1 MLEKNK
7 LYVGN
12 LEYSVTEEELAKTF
26 NDNGIST
33 KELRIIKDK
42 YTGKSKGFGFV
53 EVDNENDVQKA
64 IDVLD
69 GKDLKGRKLRVSR
82 ARPPRKNFNRR
93 KRFSVFREKS

>member
-12 LEYSVTEEELAKTF
+12 LEYSVTEEELTKTF
-26 NDNGIST
+26 NDNGISI
-33 KELRIIKDK
+33 KELRIVKDK
-42 YTGKSKGFGFV
+42 YTGRSKGFGFV

-64 IDVLD
+64 IDALD
-69 GKDLKGRKLRVSR
+69 GKDLKGRSLRVSK

-93 KRFSVFREKS
+93 RRFTFNK